1 MQGWEA
7 GREKARISDK
17 GILSG
22 PGSGGRERIPRH
34 EQDGRIRGLGG
45 SGAPGRADWG
55 VSKLSPVGF
64 LTSAPAGERCLR

>member
-34 EQDGRIRGLGG
+34 GQDGRIRGLGG
-45 SGAPGRADWG
+45 SGG
-55 VSKLSPVGF
+55 VAGF
-64 LTSAPAGERCLR
+64 LTSAPTGGRCLR